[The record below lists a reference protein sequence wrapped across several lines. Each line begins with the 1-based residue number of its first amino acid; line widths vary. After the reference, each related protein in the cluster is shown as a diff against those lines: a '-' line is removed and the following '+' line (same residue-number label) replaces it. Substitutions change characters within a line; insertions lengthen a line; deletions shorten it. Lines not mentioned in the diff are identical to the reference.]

1 MRLGRIVRAV
11 EEFGKRVGV
20 VRAYHG
26 SGVVVR
32 EIDRGKTVDGT
43 FWFSEDIGKIERGES
58 GAAGVRWIMEV
69 ELDVGKVA
77 GWEEYDRYMLDQIE
91 DMGYNS
97 VKLDD
102 DWIMFDPERIRVV
115 GVRLVR

>member
-1 MRLGRIVRAV
+1 
-11 EEFGKRVGV
+11 
-20 VRAYHG
+20 
-26 SGVVVR
+26 
-32 EIDRGKTVDGT
+32 
-43 FWFSEDIGKIERGES
+43 
-58 GAAGVRWIMEV
+58 MEV
-69 ELDVGKVA
+69 ELEVGKVA